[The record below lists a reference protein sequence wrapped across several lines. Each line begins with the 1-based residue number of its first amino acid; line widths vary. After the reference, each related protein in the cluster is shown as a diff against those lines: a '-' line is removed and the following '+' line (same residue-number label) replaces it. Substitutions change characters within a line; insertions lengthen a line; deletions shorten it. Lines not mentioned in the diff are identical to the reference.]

1 MAEPASGP
9 KASATQASG
18 PVSVPP
24 FDELYAKLEETTR
37 KLEEG
42 NLGLEASISLYE
54 DGAELVAKLRG
65 ILAGADLRI
74 RKVQARLTDDP
85 AEPPAVADAPTEY
98 DTEFEYV
105 EED

>member
-54 DGAELVAKLRG
+54 DGAEL
-65 ILAGADLRI
+65 RI
-74 RKVQARLTDDP
+74 RKVQARLSEDP
-85 AEPPAVADAPTEY
+85 TEPPAIADAATDY
-98 DTEFEYV
+98 DPEFEYA
-105 EED
+105 ETELD